1 MDVKNIKGE
10 EDKILIISVRISTD
24 KVIESFDGNVYL
36 RQGERSVKLNMD
48 QILQLRYD
56 RGQSSFEDEILQ
68 ESSLDDIDEEIVTEY
83 KNLLDLKTF
92 SIEDVLYG

>member
-1 MDVKNIKGE
+1 
-10 EDKILIISVRISTD
+10 
-24 KVIESFDGNVYL
+24 
-36 RQGERSVKLNMD
+36 MD